1 MKLSWEPGESAYHA
15 AYREIAKRYPDIV
28 GWSGSF
34 VVQLQ
39 VCSGA
44 YTDDITTLLID
55 NRDCGGDPEHYEWET
70 DWWEGEK
77 DVYLIG
83 VAPVDDIDLSTYWSV
98 DSTEQAEE

>member
-1 MKLSWEPGESAYHA
+1 MKLSWDLNETAYHA

-34 VVQLQ
+34 VVQLEI
-39 VCSGA
+39 CSGNH
-44 YTDDITTLLID
+44 TDNITTLLID
-55 NRDCGGDPEHYEWET
+55 NRDCGGDPEQYEWET

-83 VAPVDDIDLSTYWSV
+83 VAPVSDIDLSKHWSV
-98 DSTEQAEE
+98 DENEEEV

>member
-1 MKLSWEPGESAYHA
+1 MKLSWDLNETAYNA

-39 VCSGA
+39 VCSGNR
-44 YTDDITTLLID
+44 TDDITTLLID

-83 VAPVDDIDLSTYWSV
+83 VAPVDDIDLSKHWSV
-98 DSTEQAEE
+98 DEDEEEV

>member
-1 MKLSWEPGESAYHA
+1 MYSASIHCIFSSDESDNMELEVSMRDSEGKDLSAYA
-15 AYREIAKRYPDIV
+15 A
-28 GWSGSF
+28 S
-34 VVQLQ
+34 
-39 VCSGA
+39 
-44 YTDDITTLLID
+44 DDITTLLID